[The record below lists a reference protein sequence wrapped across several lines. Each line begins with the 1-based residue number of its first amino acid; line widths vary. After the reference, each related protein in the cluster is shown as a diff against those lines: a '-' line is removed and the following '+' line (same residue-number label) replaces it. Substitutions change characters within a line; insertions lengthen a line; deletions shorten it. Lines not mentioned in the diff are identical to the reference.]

1 MTNPMVEG
9 VKPSLSPLIGNK
21 TLWMPL
27 PNWTKVKAK
36 NKAHIPSSVLT
47 VGALEE
53 AAVVI

>member
-1 MTNPMVEG
+1 MTNPIVAG

-47 VGALEE
+47 VGVLEE
-53 AAVVI
+53 AVVI

>member
-1 MTNPMVEG
+1 MTTATSSSTPT
-9 VKPSLSPLIGNK
+9 VKTLLGNR

-47 VGALEE
+47 VGVLEE
-53 AAVVI
+53 VAVVI